1 MFILSLTFN
10 MFNYKFYIILFFNSK
25 LLILNFFSTFNDYS
39 EISSNFSKFY
49 LKVINLIIDRFIAL
63 CQSIVDF
70 EKVLV

>member
-10 MFNYKFYIILFFNSK
+10 IFNYKFYIILFFNSK

>member
-49 LKVINLIIDRFIAL
+49 LKVINLIIDRFLVL